1 MRIYVTA
8 FMWLAFNLTS
18 FCQQLKGQRSL
29 EISIAKIDGLKSTDN
44 LGFNIELNRG
54 KFIGNRLIRQWGI
67 AYLRKDYAVLKQ
79 HVPVESMTIH
89 FAMGRILFQQK
100 GITGLVTLG
109 GVGGYQ
115 LINRGKSIL
124 DDSAYQ
130 LTNQNRLIVGGK
142 AQMGLTVASTISVFT
157 KMLWFPTSDVQKFHF
172 ALGASIFFF

>member
-29 EISIAKIDGLKSTDN
+29 EISIAKIDGLRSTDN
-44 LGFNIELNRG
+44 SGFNIELNRG

-79 HVPVESMTIH
+79 NLPVETMTIH
-89 FAMGRILFQQK
+89 FAMDRILFQQK
-100 GITGLVTLG
+100 GIAGLVTLG

-142 AQMGLTVASTISVFT
+142 AKVSLIVASTISVFT
-157 KMLWFPTSDVQKFHF
+157 ETLWFPTSDVQKFHF